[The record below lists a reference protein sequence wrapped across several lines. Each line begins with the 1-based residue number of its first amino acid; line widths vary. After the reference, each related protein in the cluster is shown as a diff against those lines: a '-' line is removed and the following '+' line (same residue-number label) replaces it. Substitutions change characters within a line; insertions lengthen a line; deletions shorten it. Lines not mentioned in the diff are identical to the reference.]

1 MVRGRVFV
9 APQATRLQVND
20 LLAAVA
26 DGNLQAQIEV
36 STDHHRQLT
45 DKHQPVFGDI
55 AQKSDGLVCNAVEHF
70 QKIRQL
76 MPLDPAVS
84 EHAEFATQGP

>member
-1 MVRGRVFV
+1 M
-9 APQATRLQVND
+9 APQAAGFEVND
-20 LLAAVA
+20 LLATIGH
-26 DGNLQAQIEV
+26 GNFQAQIKIGA
-36 STDHHRQLT
+36 DHHRQLT
-45 DKHQPVFGDI
+45 DKHQPVCGDV
-55 AQKSDGLVCNAVEHF
+55 AEEANRFVGDAVEHS